1 MVKNYFTTEA
11 QRDRE
16 IQSRLLVE
24 QPFELCNLDAI
35 GFLYAGVT
43 STAQGKK
50 VGAGREGKQKLGA
63 MVESGG
69 GGCRR
74 QPPSAGGK
82 ASAPPVSK
90 IHQRL
95 NTVRIADLGL
105 PAAIS

>member
-24 QPFELCNLDAI
+24 QALELCNLDPV
-35 GFLYAGVT
+35 GFLYPRIT
-43 STAQGKK
+43 TARHREEI
-50 VGAGREGKQKLGA
+50 GAGREGKQWLGA

-74 QPPSAGGK
+74 QPSSAGGK
-82 ASAPPVSK
+82 AVAPDVGK

-95 NTVRIADLGL
+95 NAVRVADLGL